1 MQEQFNLSIVIPCYN
16 EGKRLDIEQ
25 ISFFLKNQLNVL
37 LCFVDDGSKDNTL
50 EVLNNLKN
58 KFPTAGS
65 IIDDYL
71 YIW

>member
-58 KFPTAGS
+58 K
-65 IIDDYL
+65 IYRKM
-71 YIW
+71 